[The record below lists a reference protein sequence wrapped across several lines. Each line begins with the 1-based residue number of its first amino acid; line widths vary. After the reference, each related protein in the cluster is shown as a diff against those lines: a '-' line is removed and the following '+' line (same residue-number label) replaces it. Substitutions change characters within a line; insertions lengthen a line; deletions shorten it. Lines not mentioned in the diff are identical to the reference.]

1 MAKKE
6 ASGPTGADAR
16 RENNMEKIVSL
27 CKRRGFVFPGSE
39 IYGGLANTYD
49 YGPLGME
56 LKNNIK
62 QAWWKYFV
70 QDREDM
76 VGIDGGI
83 MSAAKVWEASGH
95 VSNFKD
101 PLVECKK
108 CHKRFR
114 PDKIDSSPREIP
126 QNGNSAK
133 GRIISQGKKC
143 PECGGD
149 FTEEK
154 KFSLLFKAMIGPVE
168 GEQVT
173 AYLRGETAQ
182 NIFLN
187 YKNVLSSTNKKIPFG
202 IGQMGKAFRNEI
214 TTGNFIFRT
223 LEFEQ
228 CEIEYFIS
236 PKADWNKVFES
247 WVKYIH
253 KFTEIVG
260 LDIKKLYDHE
270 ISKEELAFYSKRTI
284 DMEYQ
289 FPFGQD
295 ELWAIAYR
303 TDYDLTQHQKHSG
316 QNMEY
321 FDEESSSKYI
331 PHVIEPTFGVDRTL
345 LAVLSEAYA
354 EEKLKD
360 GETRIVLRLKPAM
373 APFKVAV
380 FPLLKNKPELVKKAQ
395 GIHKELKKHFNTFW
409 DDRGNI
415 GKRYRYQDEIGTP
428 YCVTVDFDSL
438 EKGTVTVRDRDSM
451 KQEVIK
457 ADELIVWL
465 GKKLLPNWVD

>member
-1 MAKKE
+1 MAKE
-6 ASGPTGADAR
+6 ESPSTSLGAGK
-16 RENNMEKIVSL
+16 MEKIVSL
-27 CKRRGFVFPGSE
+27 CKRRGFVFPNSE
-39 IYGGLANTYD
+39 IYGGLASSYD
-49 YGPLGME
+49 YGPMGVE

-70 QDREDM
+70 QDRDDM
-76 VGIDGGI
+76 TGIDGNI
-83 MSAAKVWEASGH
+83 ISHPKVWEASGH

-114 PDKIDSSPREIP
+114 PDKLEDAS
-126 QNGNSAK
+126 
-133 GRIISQGKKC
+133 KC
-143 PECGGD
+143 PECGGE
-149 FTEEK
+149 FGEAK
-154 KFSLLFKAMIGPVE
+154 NFSLLFKTKIGSVEEEAM
-168 GEQVT
+168 T

-182 NIFLN
+182 LIFAD

-228 CEIEYFIS
+228 MEIEYFIKPES
-236 PKADWNKVFES
+236 DWNKQFEE
-247 WVKYIH
+247 WVDYIH
-253 KFTEIVG
+253 GFMDVIG
-260 LDIKKLYDHE
+260 LNRKNMTDHE
-270 ISKEELAFYSKRTI
+270 ITKEDLAFYSKRTI

-303 TDYDLTQHQKHSG
+303 TDYDLKRHQEYSG
-316 QNMEY
+316 VSMEY
-321 FDEESSSKYI
+321 FDEEEGKKYI
-331 PHVIEPTFGVDRTL
+331 PHVLEPTFGVDRTL
-345 LAVLSEAYA
+345 LAVLGEAYD
-354 EEKLKD
+354 EEKMDD
-360 GETRIVLRLKPAM
+360 GETRVVLHLKPSM

-380 FPLLKNKPELVKKAQ
+380 FPLLKNKPELIEKAREVYK
-395 GIHKELKKHFNTFW
+395 GLKKHFNTFW

-438 EKGTVTVRDRDSM
+438 EKGTVTVRERDSM
-451 KQEVIK
+451 KQETVKIE
-457 ADELIVWL
+457 ELVTWL
-465 GKKLLPNWVD
+465 GKKILPNWVE